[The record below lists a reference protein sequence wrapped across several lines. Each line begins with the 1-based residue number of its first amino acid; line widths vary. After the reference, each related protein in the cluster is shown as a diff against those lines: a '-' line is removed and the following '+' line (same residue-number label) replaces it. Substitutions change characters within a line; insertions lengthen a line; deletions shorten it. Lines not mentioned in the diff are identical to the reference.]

1 MRLRRIDF
9 AKLFFSASLLA
20 APALAPQVVMAQA
33 VPQNSI
39 KDADANSALPV
50 TDVVLFSS
58 GVGYFQRDSKVDGDA
73 QVELKFDAKDIN
85 DLLKS
90 MVVQDFGNGTI
101 SAVSYTSRDPITKAL
116 KTFAIDLTTNPTM
129 GDLLNQVRGEKVAVM
144 APGKIEGT
152 IVGVEKKTIALD
164 GKTLVIEKLNL
175 LTEDGLR
182 SIDLSQAQ
190 QIRLLNPELEGEL
203 RKALLLLALGHDT
216 EKKTVRINFTGKG
229 NRKVKVGYIVESPI
243 WKTSYRLVV
252 QPDGALFMQGWAI
265 VENTGE
271 EDWNNVNLTLV
282 SGRPISFLMDLY
294 QPLYVNRPVVEP
306 ELYASLRPQ
315 TYGQDMAEANA
326 EFKKLAQGKAAPPP
340 AAPGFAG
347 MDRARANREGESRQL
362 ALAGAAVANKDGK
375 AEAWNLASGG
385 QSMAS
390 ATDVGELFRY
400 SIESPVK
407 IARRQSAMLP
417 IVNETIK
424 GEKVSIY
431 NESVQAKHPLNGL
444 KITNSTPLH
453 LMQGPITVFD
463 GGIYAG
469 DAKID
474 DLTPG
479 TERLISYALDL
490 DTEVAP
496 KSKGHPDQMLAI
508 KIIKGTLYIDHKAQQ
523 TRSFTVK
530 NSGSKAKKVLI
541 EHNKS
546 GDWKLISPAKADD
559 TTRDRYRFVV
569 MAEPGKPSTLDVVEE
584 RLFQQTVAVTNLD
597 DNSIRYYSSLAITSG
612 KVKEALANVIKLKN
626 ELGLISRERQVLQA
640 EIAEIDREQNRI
652 RQNMPQLEKN
662 SELYG
667 RYVAKLNDQETRI
680 ETLRVQIEAKLKQEQ
695 AKQKA
700 LDEFLY
706 GLDLT

>member
-9 AKLFFSASLLA
+9 AKLILSASVLA
-20 APALAPQVVMAQA
+20 APALAPIPSFAQA
-33 VPQNSI
+33 PQNSV
-39 KDADANSALPV
+39 KDQNANAALPV

-116 KTFAIDLTTNPTM
+116 KTFAIDLTSNPTL
-129 GDLLNQVRGEKVAVM
+129 GDLLNQIRGEKVSVM
-144 APGKIEGT
+144 APGKVEGT
-152 IVGVEKKTIALD
+152 IVGVEKKTIAVD
-164 GKTLVIEKLNL
+164 GKTLLVEKLNL
-175 LTEDGLR
+175 LTEEGLR
-182 SIDLSQAQ
+182 SIDLAQAQ
-190 QIRLLNPELEGEL
+190 QIRLLRPELEAEL
-203 RKALLLLALGHDT
+203 RKALVLLALGHDT
-216 EKKTVRINFTGKG
+216 EKKTVRLNFTGKG

-252 QPDGALFMQGWAI
+252 QPDGALFLQGWAI

-315 TYGQDMAEANA
+315 TYGQDMEEANQ
-326 EFKKLAQGKAAPPP
+326 EFKRLAQQKGAPT
-340 AAPGFAG
+340 APGFAG
-347 MDRARANREGESRQL
+347 PVAERARANRDYDGKQF
-362 ALAGAAVANKDGK
+362 ALAGAAAANKAAKD
-375 AEAWNLASGG
+375 ESWNLAQGG
-385 QSMAS
+385 QAMAS

-400 SIESPVK
+400 SIEGPVK
-407 IARRQSAMLP
+407 IARRQSAMIP

-463 GGIYAG
+463 GGVYAG
-469 DAKID
+469 DAKIE

-490 DTEVAP
+490 DTEVSP
-496 KSKGHPDQMLAI
+496 QSKGHPDQMLAI
-508 KIIKGTLYIDHKAQQ
+508 KFHKGTLYIDHKAQQ
-523 TRSFTVK
+523 TKSFTVK
-530 NSGSKAKKVLI
+530 NSGSKPKKVLL
-541 EHNKS
+541 EHTKS
-546 GDWKLISPAKADD
+546 GDWKLVSPAKPDD
-559 TTRDRYRFVV
+559 TTRDRYRFAVS
-569 MAEPGKPSTLDVVEE
+569 AEPGKPAKLDIVEE
-584 RLFQQTVAVTNLD
+584 RLFQQTVGVNNLD
-597 DNSIRYYSSLAITSG
+597 DNSIRYYASLAITSQ
-612 KVKEALANVIKLKN
+612 KIKDALANVIKLKN
-626 ELGLISRERQVLQA
+626 ELSVISRERQVLQN
-640 EIAEIDREQNRI
+640 EIAEIDREQGRI
-652 RQNMPQLEKN
+652 RQNMPQLDKT

-680 ETLRVQIEAKLKQEQ
+680 EALRVQIEGKLKQEQ

-706 GLDLT
+706 SLDLT